1 MVGVEILRWLG
12 LSQSI
17 IRQLWLDFALFVK
30 KSETQNKKQNKKQK
44 NKHLF
49 RKERLTIKFISE
61 FIWGVKIYIQ
71 TITLLIYNRIN
82 IVFDMIV

>member
-49 RKERLTIKFISE
+49 RKRTTNNQIHFR
-61 FIWGVKIYIQ
+61 IY
-71 TITLLIYNRIN
+71 LGG
-82 IVFDMIV
+82 